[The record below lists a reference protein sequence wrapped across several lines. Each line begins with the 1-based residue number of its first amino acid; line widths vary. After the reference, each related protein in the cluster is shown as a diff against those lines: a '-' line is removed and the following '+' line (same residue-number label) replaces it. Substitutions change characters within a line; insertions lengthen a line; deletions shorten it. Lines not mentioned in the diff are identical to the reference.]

1 MMFRVTD
8 PNVAQAQIFI
18 TALRDQLRDMAP
30 RLARAE
36 CEAAY
41 GRTSQAEAAALRR
54 DVSQVQFLI
63 QRLLRRFP
71 GIDTAILAPA
81 AADNTALGAAHAGHG
96 HDGVATITGGRAPAA
111 LTRLGPRTLAAVT
124 RVARERPE
132 ATPEHIASAYDTFQ
146 SEHA

>member
-81 AADNTALGAAHAGHG
+81 ARITRHWALPMLDMVMTESPPSLGAA
-96 HDGVATITGGRAPAA
+96 R
-111 LTRLGPRTLAAVT
+111 PR
-124 RVARERPE
+124 
-132 ATPEHIASAYDTFQ
+132 H
-146 SEHA
+146 